1 MKPLISRGGISL
13 TKKAVS
19 KGSAGIFWLYSHYTF
34 LHHSLT
40 RFNDMEYD
48 NPKGI
53 IAGAVLMQVMVS
65 TLCIN
70 AFYTRRWQKSQI
82 MISDWLIL
90 AAATCGA
97 GLTVIEIYGMHP
109 IGLNSIFLTM

>member
-1 MKPLISRGGISL
+1 
-13 TKKAVS
+13 
-19 KGSAGIFWLYSHYTF
+19 
-34 LHHSLT
+34 
-40 RFNDMEYD
+40 MEYD

-53 IAGAVLMQVMVS
+53 IAGAVLMQVMVV
-65 TLCIN
+65 LCVSMR
-70 AFYTRRWQKSQI
+70 FYTRRWQKSQI

-109 IGLNSIFLTM
+109 MGLNSIFLTV